1 MPADRQFPRFALEAE
16 LVILSRDAS
25 PPRRGRTSNLSRGG
39 LCALVEEPVA
49 AGRSVDI
56 ELALVFAEGH
66 TSESL
71 TLPARVV
78 WCTALGDHHQIG
90 VSFAPLLAGQREY
103 LELFL
108 RFLAEGAQQQR
119 PDAVPADDDPFA

>member
-1 MPADRQFPRFALEAE
+1 MTADRQFPRYALEAE
-16 LVILSRDAS
+16 LVINTRGAGAA
-25 PPRRGRTSNLSRGG
+25 RRGRTSNLSRGG
-39 LCALVEEPVA
+39 LCALIDEPVD

-56 ELALVFAEGH
+56 EIALVFDQGN

-78 WCTALGDHHQIG
+78 WCTALGSRYQIG
-90 VSFAPLLAGQREY
+90 VAFHGLLAGQREY

-108 RFLAEGAQQQR
+108 RFLAEGAQRQR
-119 PDAVPADDDPFA
+119 PDAPVADDDPFA